1 LPDLFSYYSLAILF
15 LDGRDYCRNHKL
27 WGVAMLSS
35 AASEALLNIA
45 QKISAL
51 REHTERIQPT
61 VIT

>member
-1 LPDLFSYYSLAILF
+1 
-15 LDGRDYCRNHKL
+15 
-27 WGVAMLSS
+27 MLSS

-51 REHTERIQPT
+51 REHTERIQPI